1 MLNNNTICA
10 IATALGGAIGIIR
23 ISGSEAISIADRIFR
38 PVGST
43 LSLSEHKAY
52 TLAFG
57 NIVNANNDVVDEVL
71 VSIFRAPHSYTGED
85 SVEISCH
92 GSAYVL
98 QQVML
103 LLTENGC
110 TPAGPGEFTQR
121 AFLNGKMDLSQ
132 AEAVAD
138 LISSTNKATH
148 DMAMSQLKGHF
159 SNELADLRAHLLKL
173 TSLLELELDFSDHE
187 ELEFADR
194 SELYTLA
201 TDIHKRLRSLARSFE
216 VGNALK
222 NGIPV
227 AIVGNTNVG
236 KSTLL
241 NHLLHEDKAIVSDV
255 HGTTRDFIEDTTVI
269 NGIQFRFVDTAG
281 IRDTDDVVEN
291 IGIERT
297 YQKMQEAKIVLWLI
311 DKQPEASEIED
322 MKERVAGKKLIIVRN
337 KIDLTNPSL
346 DNSLSAKPTI
356 QQLFIGEADNS
367 TFNTQHS
374 TLPIVDISAKY
385 GTNIPELEQL
395 IVEATD
401 IPQISESDI
410 VITSVR
416 HYSALLHADESL
428 QRVIDSMN
436 LGLSGDL
443 LAEDLRM
450 VIDSLAEI
458 TGEERITPQETLN
471 SIFSSYCIGK

>member
-10 IATALGGAIGIIR
+10 IATAPGGAIGIIR
-23 ISGSEAISIADRIFR
+23 ISGPMAINIADRIFR

-43 LSLSEHKAY
+43 LSLSERKAY

-71 VSIFRAPHSYTGED
+71 VSIFRAPHSYTGEN

-110 TPAGPGEFTQR
+110 SPAGPGEFTQR

-201 TDIHKRLRSLARSFE
+201 NDIHKRLLSLARSFD

-241 NHLLHEDKAIVSDV
+241 NHLLHEEKAIVSDV
-255 HGTTRDFIEDTTVI
+255 HGTTRDFIEDTTII

-281 IRDTDDVVEN
+281 IRKTDDVVEN

-311 DKQPEASEIED
+311 DKQPSDSEIED
-322 MKERVAGKKLIIVRN
+322 IKTRVAGKKLIIVRN
-337 KIDLTNPSL
+337 KMDLTNSSL
-346 DNSLSAKPTI
+346 NNSSSAKPTI
-356 QQLFIGEADNS
+356 QNS
-367 TFNTQHS
+367 NFNIQNS
-374 TLPIVDISAKY
+374 SSVDISAKY
-385 GTNIPELEQL
+385 GTNISKLEQL
-395 IVEATD
+395 IVEAAN
-401 IPQISESDI
+401 IPQLSESDI

-450 VIDSLAEI
+450 VIDYLAEI
-458 TGEERITPQETLN
+458 TGEERITPQETLQN
-471 SIFSSYCIGK
+471 IFTHFCIGK

>member
-10 IATALGGAIGIIR
+10 IATAPGGAIGIIR

-43 LSLSEHKAY
+43 LSLSERKAY

-57 NIVNANNDVVDEVL
+57 NIVNANNDVIDEVL

-110 TPAGPGEFTQR
+110 VPAGPGEFTQR

-201 TDIHKRLRSLARSFE
+201 NDIHQRLVSLARSFE

-241 NHLLHEDKAIVSDV
+241 NHLLHEEKAIVSDV
-255 HGTTRDFIEDTTVI
+255 HGTTRDFIEDSTII

-311 DKQPEASEIED
+311 DQEPDASEIED
-322 MKERVAGKKLIIVRN
+322 IKQRVAGKKLIIVRN
-337 KIDLTNPSL
+337 KIDLTNSSL
-346 DNSLSAKPTI
+346 NDSSSAKPTI
-356 QQLFIGEADNS
+356 KHTKLNIQNS
-367 TFNTQHS
+367 QS
-374 TLPIVDISAKY
+374 VDISAKY
-385 GTNIPELEQL
+385 GTNLPLLEQL
-395 IVEATD
+395 IVEAAN

-416 HYSALLHADESL
+416 HYSALLKADESL
-428 QRVIDSMN
+428 QRVIQSMDI
-436 LGLSGDL
+436 GLSGDL

-450 VIDSLAEI
+450 VIEHLAEI
-458 TGEERITPQETLN
+458 TGEEKITPQETLN

>member
-10 IATALGGAIGIIR
+10 IATAPGGAIGIIR
-23 ISGSEAISIADRIFR
+23 ISGPKAISIADRIFR

-43 LSLSEHKAY
+43 LSLSERKAY

-71 VSIFRAPHSYTGED
+71 VSIFRAPHSYTGEN

-110 TPAGPGEFTQR
+110 SPAGPGEFTQR

-201 TDIHKRLRSLARSFE
+201 NDIHKRLLSLVHSFE

-241 NHLLHEDKAIVSDV
+241 NHLLHEEKAIVSDV
-255 HGTTRDFIEDTTVI
+255 HGTTRDFIEDTTII

-311 DKQPEASEIED
+311 DKQPSDSEIED
-322 MKERVAGKKLIIVRN
+322 IKTRVAGKKLIIVRN
-337 KIDLTNPSL
+337 KMDLTNSSL
-346 DNSLSAKPTI
+346 NNSSSAKPTI
-356 QQLFIGEADNS
+356 QNS
-367 TFNTQHS
+367 NFNIQNS
-374 TLPIVDISAKY
+374 SSVDISAKY
-385 GTNIPELEQL
+385 GTNISKLEQL
-395 IVEATD
+395 IVQAAN
-401 IPQISESDI
+401 IPQLSESDI

-416 HYSALLHADESL
+416 HYSALLHADENL
-428 QRVIDSMN
+428 QRVINSMN

-450 VIDSLAEI
+450 VIDYLAEI
-458 TGEERITPQETLN
+458 TGEERITPQETLQN
-471 SIFSSYCIGK
+471 IFTHFCVGK

>member
-10 IATALGGAIGIIR
+10 IATAPGGAIGIIR
-23 ISGSEAISIADRIFR
+23 ISGPKAINIADRIFR

-43 LSLSEHKAY
+43 LSLSERKAY

-71 VSIFRAPHSYTGED
+71 VSIFRAPHSYTGET

-110 TPAGPGEFTQR
+110 VPAGPGEFTQR

-201 TDIHKRLRSLARSFE
+201 NDIHKRLLSLARSFE

-241 NHLLHEDKAIVSDV
+241 NHLLHEEKAIVSDV
-255 HGTTRDFIEDTTVI
+255 HGTTRDFIEDTTII

-281 IRDTDDVVEN
+281 IRKTDDVVEN

-311 DKQPEASEIED
+311 DKQPSDSEIED
-322 MKERVAGKKLIIVRN
+322 IKTRVAGKKLIIVRN
-337 KIDLTNPSL
+337 KMDLTNSSL
-346 DNSLSAKPTI
+346 NNSSSAKPII
-356 QQLFIGEADNS
+356 QNS
-367 TFNTQHS
+367 TFNIQNS
-374 TLPIVDISAKY
+374 SSVDISAKY
-385 GTNIPELEQL
+385 GTNISKLEQL
-395 IVEATD
+395 IVEAAN
-401 IPQISESDI
+401 IPQLSESDI

-450 VIDSLAEI
+450 VIDYLAEI
-458 TGEERITPQETLN
+458 TGEERITPQETLQN
-471 SIFSSYCIGK
+471 IFTHFCVGK

>member
-10 IATALGGAIGIIR
+10 IATAPGGAIGIIR

-43 LSLSEHKAY
+43 LSLSERKAY

-57 NIVNANNDVVDEVL
+57 NIVNANNDVIDEVL

-92 GSAYVL
+92 VSAYVL

-110 TPAGPGEFTQR
+110 VPAGPGEFTQR

-201 TDIHKRLRSLARSFE
+201 NDIHQRLVSLARSFE

-241 NHLLHEDKAIVSDV
+241 NHLLHEEKAIVSDV
-255 HGTTRDFIEDTTVI
+255 HGTTRDFIEDSTII

-297 YQKMQEAKIVLWLI
+297 YKKMQEAKIVLWLI
-311 DKQPEASEIED
+311 DQEPDASKIED
-322 MKERVAGKKLIIVRN
+322 IKQRVAGKKLIIVRN
-337 KIDLTNPSL
+337 KIDLTNSSL
-346 DNSLSAKPTI
+346 NDSSSAKPTI
-356 QQLFIGEADNS
+356 QHSKLNIQNS
-367 TFNTQHS
+367 QS
-374 TLPIVDISAKY
+374 VDISAKY
-385 GTNIPELEQL
+385 GTNLPLLEQL
-395 IVEATD
+395 IVEAAN

-416 HYSALLHADESL
+416 HYSALLKADESL
-428 QRVIDSMN
+428 QRVIQSMDI
-436 LGLSGDL
+436 GLSGDL

-450 VIDSLAEI
+450 VIEHLAEI
-458 TGEERITPQETLN
+458 TGEEKITPQETLN

>member
-10 IATALGGAIGIIR
+10 IATAPGGAIGIIR

-269 NGIQFRFVDTAG
+269 NGILFRFVDTAG

-385 GTNIPELEQL
+385 GTNILELEQL

>member
-10 IATALGGAIGIIR
+10 IATAPGGAIGIIR
-23 ISGSEAISIADRIFR
+23 ISGPKAISIADRIFR

-43 LSLSEHKAY
+43 LSLSERKAY

-71 VSIFRAPHSYTGED
+71 VSIFRAPHSYTGEN

-110 TPAGPGEFTQR
+110 VPAGPGEFTQR

-201 TDIHKRLRSLARSFE
+201 NDIHKRLLSLARSFE

-241 NHLLHEDKAIVSDV
+241 NHLLHEEKAIVSDV
-255 HGTTRDFIEDTTVI
+255 HGTTRDFIEDTTII

-281 IRDTDDVVEN
+281 IRKTDDVVEN

-311 DKQPEASEIED
+311 DKQPSDSEIED
-322 MKERVAGKKLIIVRN
+322 IKTRVAGKKLIIVRN
-337 KIDLTNPSL
+337 KMDLTNSSL
-346 DNSLSAKPTI
+346 NNSSSAQPTI
-356 QQLFIGEADNS
+356 QNS
-367 TFNTQHS
+367 NFNIQNS
-374 TLPIVDISAKY
+374 SSVDISAKY
-385 GTNIPELEQL
+385 GTNISKLEQL
-395 IVEATD
+395 IVEAAN
-401 IPQISESDI
+401 IPQLSESDI

-450 VIDSLAEI
+450 VIDYLAEI
-458 TGEERITPQETLN
+458 TGEERITPQETLQN
-471 SIFSSYCIGK
+471 IFTHFCVGK

>member
-10 IATALGGAIGIIR
+10 IATAPGGAIGIIR
-23 ISGSEAISIADRIFR
+23 ISGPKAISIADRIFR

-43 LSLSEHKAY
+43 LSLSERKAY

-71 VSIFRAPHSYTGED
+71 VSIFRAPHSYTGEN

-110 TPAGPGEFTQR
+110 VPAGPGEFTQR

-159 SNELADLRAHLLKL
+159 SNELVDLRAHLLKL

-201 TDIHKRLRSLARSFE
+201 NDIHKRLLSLARSFE

-241 NHLLHEDKAIVSDV
+241 NHLLHEEKAIVSDV
-255 HGTTRDFIEDTTVI
+255 HGTTRDFIEDTTII

-281 IRDTDDVVEN
+281 IRKTDDVVEN

-311 DKQPEASEIED
+311 DKQPSDSEID
-322 MKERVAGKKLIIVRN
+322 DIKTRVAGKKLIIVRN
-337 KIDLTNPSL
+337 KMDLTNSSL
-346 DNSLSAKPTI
+346 NNSSSAKQTI
-356 QQLFIGEADNS
+356 QNS
-367 TFNTQHS
+367 NFNIQNS
-374 TLPIVDISAKY
+374 SSVDISAKY
-385 GTNIPELEQL
+385 GTNISKLEQL
-395 IVEATD
+395 IVEAAN
-401 IPQISESDI
+401 IPQLSESDI

-450 VIDSLAEI
+450 VIDYLAEI
-458 TGEERITPQETLN
+458 TGEERITPQETLQN
-471 SIFSSYCIGK
+471 IFTHFCVGK

>member
-1 MLNNNTICA
+1 MNNNTICA
-10 IATALGGAIGIIR
+10 IATAPGGAIGIIR
-23 ISGSEAISIADRIFR
+23 ISGPEAISIADKVFR
-38 PVGST
+38 PIGSE
-43 LSLSEHKAY
+43 LSLSQRKAY

-57 NIVNANNDVVDEVL
+57 NIINADNEIVDEVL

-92 GSAYVL
+92 GSSYIL
-98 QQVML
+98 QQVMF

-110 TPAGPGEFTQR
+110 VPAGPGEFTQR

-148 DMAMSQLKGHF
+148 DMALSQLKGHF
-159 SNELADLRAHLLKL
+159 SNELSELREHLLKL
-173 TSLLELELDFSDHE
+173 TSLLELEIDFSDHE
-187 ELEFADR
+187 DLEFADR

-201 TDIHKRLRSLARSFE
+201 NDIHLRLVSLARSFE

-255 HGTTRDFIEDTTVI
+255 HGTTRDFIEDTTII

-281 IRDTDDVVEN
+281 IRKTDDIVEN

-311 DKQPEASEIED
+311 DKQPTEADIED
-322 MKERVAGKKLIIVRN
+322 IKERVEGKKLIVVRN
-337 KIDLTNPSL
+337 KIDKST
-346 DNSLSAKPTI
+346 TH
-356 QQLFIGEADNS
+356 S
-367 TFNTQHS
+367 TFNIPQS
-374 TLPIVDISAKY
+374 TITTVDISAKY
-385 GTNIPELEQL
+385 GTNLPILEQR
-395 IVEATD
+395 IVEAAD

-410 VITSVR
+410 VITSAR
-416 HYSALLHADESL
+416 HYSALLRADESL
-428 QRVIDSMN
+428 QRVIASMD

-443 LAEDLRM
+443 LAEDLHM
-450 VIDSLAEI
+450 VIEHLAEI

>member
-10 IATALGGAIGIIR
+10 IATAPGGAIGIIR

-43 LSLSEHKAY
+43 LSLSERKAY

-57 NIVNANNDVVDEVL
+57 NIVNVNNDVVDEVL

-297 YQKMQEAKIVLWLI
+297 YQKIQEAKIVLWLI
-311 DKQPEASEIED
+311 DKQPIEAEIED
-322 MKERVAGKKLIIVRN
+322 IKERVEGKKLIVVRN
-337 KIDLTNPSL
+337 KIDLTNSSL
-346 DNSLSAKPTI
+346 DNSSSAKPTI

-367 TFNTQHS
+367 KFKTQNS
-374 TLPIVDISAKY
+374 KLPIVDISAKY
-385 GTNIPELEQL
+385 GTNIPMLEQL
-395 IVEATD
+395 IVEAAD

-450 VIDSLAEI
+450 VIDYLAEI

-471 SIFSSYCIGK
+471 AIFSTYCIGK

>member
-10 IATALGGAIGIIR
+10 IATAPGGAIGIIR
-23 ISGSEAISIADRIFR
+23 ISGPKAISIADRIFR

-43 LSLSEHKAY
+43 LSLSERKAY

-71 VSIFRAPHSYTGED
+71 VSIFRAPHSYTGEN

-110 TPAGPGEFTQR
+110 VPAGPGEFTQR

-194 SELYTLA
+194 SELYTCQ
-201 TDIHKRLRSLARSFE
+201 R
-216 VGNALK
+216 
-222 NGIPV
+222 
-227 AIVGNTNVG
+227 
-236 KSTLL
+236 
-241 NHLLHEDKAIVSDV
+241 
-255 HGTTRDFIEDTTVI
+255 
-269 NGIQFRFVDTAG
+269 
-281 IRDTDDVVEN
+281 
-291 IGIERT
+291 
-297 YQKMQEAKIVLWLI
+297 
-311 DKQPEASEIED
+311 
-322 MKERVAGKKLIIVRN
+322 
-337 KIDLTNPSL
+337 
-346 DNSLSAKPTI
+346 
-356 QQLFIGEADNS
+356 
-367 TFNTQHS
+367 HS
-374 TLPIVDISAKY
+374 
-385 GTNIPELEQL
+385 
-395 IVEATD
+395 
-401 IPQISESDI
+401 
-410 VITSVR
+410 
-416 HYSALLHADESL
+416 
-428 QRVIDSMN
+428 
-436 LGLSGDL
+436 
-443 LAEDLRM
+443 
-450 VIDSLAEI
+450 
-458 TGEERITPQETLN
+458 
-471 SIFSSYCIGK
+471 

>member
-10 IATALGGAIGIIR
+10 IATAPGGAIGIIR

-38 PVGST
+38 PIGSS
-43 LSLSEHKAY
+43 LSLSERKAY

-57 NIVNANNDVVDEVL
+57 NIVNSDGDVVDEVL

-110 TPAGPGEFTQR
+110 VPAGPGEFTQR

-201 TDIHKRLRSLARSFE
+201 NDIHKRLLALARSFE

-241 NHLLHEDKAIVSDV
+241 NHLLHEEKAIVSDV
-255 HGTTRDFIEDTTVI
+255 HGTTRDFIEDSTVI

-297 YQKMQEAKIVLWLI
+297 YKKMQEAKIVLWLV
-311 DKQPEASEIED
+311 DRQPEASEIKD
-322 MKERVAGKKLIIVRN
+322 IKKRIAGKKLIIVRN
-337 KIDLTNPSL
+337 KMDLTNSSL
-346 DNSLSAKPTI
+346 NNSSSAKPTI
-356 QQLFIGEADNS
+356 QHS
-367 TFNTQHS
+367 TFNIQNS
-374 TLPIVDISAKY
+374 SSVDISAKY
-385 GTNIPELEQL
+385 GTNISKLEQL
-395 IVEATD
+395 IVEAAN
-401 IPQISESDI
+401 IPQLSESDI

-450 VIDSLAEI
+450 VIEHLGEI
-458 TGEERITPQETLN
+458 TGEEKITPQETLN

>member
-10 IATALGGAIGIIR
+10 IATAPGGAIGIIR
-23 ISGSEAISIADRIFR
+23 ISGPKAISIADRIFR

-43 LSLSEHKAY
+43 LSLSERKAY

-71 VSIFRAPHSYTGED
+71 VSIFRAPHSYTGEN

-110 TPAGPGEFTQR
+110 VPAGPGEFTQR

-201 TDIHKRLRSLARSFE
+201 NDIHKRLLSLARSFE

-241 NHLLHEDKAIVSDV
+241 NHLLHEEKAIVSDV
-255 HGTTRDFIEDTTVI
+255 HGTTRDFIEDTTII

-281 IRDTDDVVEN
+281 IRKTDDVVEN

-311 DKQPEASEIED
+311 DKQPSDSEID
-322 MKERVAGKKLIIVRN
+322 DIKTRVAGKKLIIVRN
-337 KIDLTNPSL
+337 KMDLTNSSL
-346 DNSLSAKPTI
+346 NNSSSAKQTI
-356 QQLFIGEADNS
+356 QNS
-367 TFNTQHS
+367 NFNIQNS
-374 TLPIVDISAKY
+374 SSVDISAKY
-385 GTNIPELEQL
+385 GTNISKLEQL
-395 IVEATD
+395 IVEAAN
-401 IPQISESDI
+401 IPQLSESDI

-450 VIDSLAEI
+450 VIDYLAEI
-458 TGEERITPQETLN
+458 TGEERITPQETLQN
-471 SIFSSYCIGK
+471 IFTHFCVGK

>member
-10 IATALGGAIGIIR
+10 IATAPGGAIGIIR
-23 ISGSEAISIADRIFR
+23 ISGPMAINIADRIFR

-43 LSLSEHKAY
+43 LSLSERKAY

-71 VSIFRAPHSYTGED
+71 VSIFRAPHSYTGEN

-110 TPAGPGEFTQR
+110 SPAGPGEFTQR

-201 TDIHKRLRSLARSFE
+201 NDIHKRLLSLARSFE

-222 NGIPV
+222 NGITV

-241 NHLLHEDKAIVSDV
+241 NHLLHEEKAIVSDV
-255 HGTTRDFIEDTTVI
+255 HGTTRDFIEDTTII

-281 IRDTDDVVEN
+281 IRKTDDVVEN

-311 DKQPEASEIED
+311 DKQPSDSEIED
-322 MKERVAGKKLIIVRN
+322 IKTRVAGKKLIIVRN
-337 KIDLTNPSL
+337 KMDLTNSSL
-346 DNSLSAKPTI
+346 NNSSSAKPTI
-356 QQLFIGEADNS
+356 QNS
-367 TFNTQHS
+367 NFNIQNS
-374 TLPIVDISAKY
+374 SSVDISAKY
-385 GTNIPELEQL
+385 GTNISKLEQL
-395 IVEATD
+395 IVEAAN
-401 IPQISESDI
+401 IPQLSESDI

-450 VIDSLAEI
+450 VIDYLAEI
-458 TGEERITPQETLN
+458 TGEERITPQETLQN
-471 SIFSSYCIGK
+471 IFTHFCIGK

>member
-10 IATALGGAIGIIR
+10 IATAPGGAIGIIR
-23 ISGSEAISIADRIFR
+23 ISGPKAINIADRIFR

-43 LSLSEHKAY
+43 LSLSERKAY

-71 VSIFRAPHSYTGED
+71 VSIFRAPHSYTGEN

-92 GSAYVL
+92 GSVYVL

-110 TPAGPGEFTQR
+110 SPAGPGEFTQR

-201 TDIHKRLRSLARSFE
+201 NDIHKRLLSLARSFE

-222 NGIPV
+222 NGITV

-241 NHLLHEDKAIVSDV
+241 NHLLHEEKAIVSDV
-255 HGTTRDFIEDTTVI
+255 HGTTRDFIEDTTII

-311 DKQPEASEIED
+311 DKQPSDSEIED
-322 MKERVAGKKLIIVRN
+322 IKTRVAGKKLIIVRN
-337 KIDLTNPSL
+337 KMDLTNSSL
-346 DNSLSAKPTI
+346 NNSSSAKPTI
-356 QQLFIGEADNS
+356 QNS
-367 TFNTQHS
+367 NFNIQNS
-374 TLPIVDISAKY
+374 SSVDISAKY
-385 GTNIPELEQL
+385 GTNISKLEQL
-395 IVEATD
+395 IVEAGN
-401 IPQISESDI
+401 IPQLSESDI

-450 VIDSLAEI
+450 VIDYLAEI
-458 TGEERITPQETLN
+458 TGEERITPQETLQN
-471 SIFSSYCIGK
+471 IFTHFCVGK

>member
-10 IATALGGAIGIIR
+10 IATAPGGAIGIIR

-43 LSLSEHKAY
+43 LSLSERKAY

-57 NIVNANNDVVDEVL
+57 NIVNVNNDVIDEVL

-110 TPAGPGEFTQR
+110 VPAGPGEFTQR

-201 TDIHKRLRSLARSFE
+201 NDIHQRLVSLARSFE

-241 NHLLHEDKAIVSDV
+241 NHLLHEEKAIVSDV
-255 HGTTRDFIEDTTVI
+255 HGTTRDFIEDSTII

-311 DKQPEASEIED
+311 DQEPDASKVEDIKQ
-322 MKERVAGKKLIIVRN
+322 RVAGKKLIIVRN
-337 KIDLTNPSL
+337 KIDLTNSSL
-346 DNSLSAKPTI
+346 NDSSSAKPTI
-356 QQLFIGEADNS
+356 QHSKLNIQNS
-367 TFNTQHS
+367 QS
-374 TLPIVDISAKY
+374 VDISAKY
-385 GTNIPELEQL
+385 GTNLPLLEQL
-395 IVEATD
+395 IVEAAN

-416 HYSALLHADESL
+416 HYSALLKADESL
-428 QRVIDSMN
+428 QRVIQSMDI
-436 LGLSGDL
+436 GLSGDL

-450 VIDSLAEI
+450 VIEHLAEI
-458 TGEERITPQETLN
+458 TGEEKITPQETLN

>member
-10 IATALGGAIGIIR
+10 IATAPGGAIGIIR
-23 ISGSEAISIADRIFR
+23 ISGPKAISIADRIFR

-43 LSLSEHKAY
+43 LSLSERKAY

-71 VSIFRAPHSYTGED
+71 VSIFRAPHSYTGEN

-110 TPAGPGEFTQR
+110 SPAGPGEFTQR

-148 DMAMSQLKGHF
+148 NMAMSQLKGHF

-201 TDIHKRLRSLARSFE
+201 NDIHKRLLSLARSFE

-241 NHLLHEDKAIVSDV
+241 NHLLHEEKAIVSDV
-255 HGTTRDFIEDTTVI
+255 HGTTRDFIEDTTII

-281 IRDTDDVVEN
+281 IRKTDDVVEN

-311 DKQPEASEIED
+311 DKQPSDSEIED
-322 MKERVAGKKLIIVRN
+322 IKTRVAGKKLIIVRN
-337 KIDLTNPSL
+337 KMDLTNSSL
-346 DNSLSAKPTI
+346 NNSSSAKPTI
-356 QQLFIGEADNS
+356 QNS
-367 TFNTQHS
+367 NFNIQNS
-374 TLPIVDISAKY
+374 SSVDISAKY
-385 GTNIPELEQL
+385 GTNISKLEQL
-395 IVEATD
+395 IVEAAN
-401 IPQISESDI
+401 IPQLSESDI

-450 VIDSLAEI
+450 VIDYLAEI
-458 TGEERITPQETLN
+458 TGEERITPQETLQN
-471 SIFSSYCIGK
+471 IFTHFCIGK

>member
-1 MLNNNTICA
+1 MNNNTICA
-10 IATALGGAIGIIR
+10 IATAPGGAIGIIR
-23 ISGSEAISIADRIFR
+23 ISGPEAISIADRIFR
-38 PVGST
+38 PIGT
-43 LSLSEHKAY
+43 NLSLSKRKAY

-57 NIVNANNDVVDEVL
+57 NIVNSENEVVDEVL
-71 VSIFRAPHSYTGED
+71 VSIFHAPHSYTGEN

-92 GSAYVL
+92 GSSYIL
-98 QQVML
+98 QQVMF

-110 TPAGPGEFTQR
+110 VPAGPGEFTQR

-148 DMAMSQLKGHF
+148 DMALSQLKGHF
-159 SNELADLRAHLLKL
+159 SNELSELREHLLKL
-173 TSLLELELDFSDHE
+173 TSLLELEIDFSDHE
-187 ELEFADR
+187 DLEFADR

-201 TDIHKRLRSLARSFE
+201 NDIHLRLVSLARSFE

-255 HGTTRDFIEDTTVI
+255 HGTTRDFIEDTTII

-281 IRDTDDVVEN
+281 IRKTDDIVEN

-311 DKQPEASEIED
+311 DKQPTEAEIED
-322 MKERVAGKKLIIVRN
+322 IKERVEGKKLIIVRN
-337 KIDLTNPSL
+337 KIDKST
-346 DNSLSAKPTI
+346 AH
-356 QQLFIGEADNS
+356 S
-367 TFNTQHS
+367 TFNIPQS
-374 TLPIVDISAKY
+374 TFTTVDISAKY
-385 GTNIPELEQL
+385 GTNLPLLEQR
-395 IVEATD
+395 IVEAAD

-410 VITSVR
+410 VITSTR

-428 QRVIDSMN
+428 QRVIASMD

-443 LAEDLRM
+443 LAEDLHM
-450 VIDSLAEI
+450 VIEHLAEI

>member
-10 IATALGGAIGIIR
+10 IATAPGGAIGIIR
-23 ISGSEAISIADRIFR
+23 ISGPKAISIADRIFR

-43 LSLSEHKAY
+43 LSLSERKAY

-71 VSIFRAPHSYTGED
+71 VSIFRAPHSYTGEN

-110 TPAGPGEFTQR
+110 VPAGPGEFTQR

-201 TDIHKRLRSLARSFE
+201 NDIHKRLLSLARSFE

-241 NHLLHEDKAIVSDV
+241 NHLLHEEKAIVSDV
-255 HGTTRDFIEDTTVI
+255 HGTTRDFIEDTTII

-311 DKQPEASEIED
+311 DKQPSDSEIED
-322 MKERVAGKKLIIVRN
+322 IKTRVAGKKLIIVRN
-337 KIDLTNPSL
+337 KMDLTNSSL
-346 DNSLSAKPTI
+346 NNSSSAQPTI
-356 QQLFIGEADNS
+356 QNS
-367 TFNTQHS
+367 NFNIQNTS
-374 TLPIVDISAKY
+374 SVDISAKY
-385 GTNIPELEQL
+385 GTNISKLEQL
-395 IVEATD
+395 IVEAAN
-401 IPQISESDI
+401 IPQLSESDI

-450 VIDSLAEI
+450 VIDYLAEI
-458 TGEERITPQETLN
+458 TGEERITPQETLQN
-471 SIFSSYCIGK
+471 IFTHFCVGK

>member
-10 IATALGGAIGIIR
+10 IATAPGGAIGIIR

-43 LSLSEHKAY
+43 LSLSERKAY

-57 NIVNANNDVVDEVL
+57 NIVNVNNDVIDEVL

-110 TPAGPGEFTQR
+110 VPAGPGEFTQR

-201 TDIHKRLRSLARSFE
+201 NDIHQRLVSLARSFE

-241 NHLLHEDKAIVSDV
+241 NHLLHEEKAIVSDV
-255 HGTTRDFIEDTTVI
+255 HGTTRDFIEDSTII

-297 YQKMQEAKIVLWLI
+297 YKKMQEAKIVLWLI
-311 DKQPEASEIED
+311 DQEPDASKIED
-322 MKERVAGKKLIIVRN
+322 IKQRVAGKKLIIVRN
-337 KIDLTNPSL
+337 KIDLTNSSL
-346 DNSLSAKPTI
+346 NDSSSAKPTI
-356 QQLFIGEADNS
+356 QHSKLNIQNS
-367 TFNTQHS
+367 QS
-374 TLPIVDISAKY
+374 VDISAKY
-385 GTNIPELEQL
+385 GTNLPLLEQL
-395 IVEATD
+395 IVEAAN

-416 HYSALLHADESL
+416 HYSALLKADESL
-428 QRVIDSMN
+428 QRVIQSMDI
-436 LGLSGDL
+436 GLSGDL

-450 VIDSLAEI
+450 VIEHLAEI
-458 TGEERITPQETLN
+458 TGEEKITPQETLN

>member
-10 IATALGGAIGIIR
+10 IATAPGGAIGIIR
-23 ISGSEAISIADRIFR
+23 ISGPKAISIADRIFR

-43 LSLSEHKAY
+43 LSLSERKAY

-71 VSIFRAPHSYTGED
+71 VSIFRAPHSYTGEN

-110 TPAGPGEFTQR
+110 VPAGPGEFTQR

-201 TDIHKRLRSLARSFE
+201 NDIHKRLLALARSFE

-241 NHLLHEDKAIVSDV
+241 NHLLHEEKAIVSDV
-255 HGTTRDFIEDTTVI
+255 HGTTRDFIEDSTVI

-297 YQKMQEAKIVLWLI
+297 YQKIQEAKIVLWLV

-322 MKERVAGKKLIIVRN
+322 IKKRVAGKKLIIVRN
-337 KIDLTNPSL
+337 KMDLTNLSL
-346 DNSLSAKPTI
+346 NNASSAKPTI
-356 QQLFIGEADNS
+356 QHS
-367 TFNTQHS
+367 TFNIQNS
-374 TLPIVDISAKY
+374 SSVDISAKY
-385 GTNIPELEQL
+385 GTNISKLEQF
-395 IVEATD
+395 IVEAAN
-401 IPQISESDI
+401 IPQLSESDI

-416 HYSALLHADESL
+416 HYSALLLADESL
-428 QRVIDSMN
+428 QRVVQSMN

-450 VIDSLAEI
+450 VIEHLAEI
-458 TGEERITPQETLN
+458 TGEEKITPQETLN

>member
-10 IATALGGAIGIIR
+10 IATAPGGAIGIIR
-23 ISGSEAISIADRIFR
+23 ISGPMAISIADRIFR

-43 LSLSEHKAY
+43 LSLSERKAY

-57 NIVNANNDVVDEVL
+57 NIVNANNDFVDEVL
-71 VSIFRAPHSYTGED
+71 VSIFRAPHSYTGEN

-110 TPAGPGEFTQR
+110 SPAGPGEFTQR

-187 ELEFADR
+187 ELEFADH

-201 TDIHKRLRSLARSFE
+201 NDIHKRLLSLARSFE

-241 NHLLHEDKAIVSDV
+241 NHLLHEEKAIVSDV
-255 HGTTRDFIEDTTVI
+255 HGTTRDFIEDSTII
-269 NGIQFRFVDTAG
+269 NGIQFRFIDTAG

-311 DKQPEASEIED
+311 DKQPSDSEIED
-322 MKERVAGKKLIIVRN
+322 IKTRVAGKKLIIVRN
-337 KIDLTNPSL
+337 KMDLTNSSL
-346 DNSLSAKPTI
+346 NNSSSAQPTI
-356 QQLFIGEADNS
+356 QNS
-367 TFNTQHS
+367 NFNIQNS
-374 TLPIVDISAKY
+374 SSVDISAKY
-385 GTNIPELEQL
+385 GTNISKLEQL
-395 IVEATD
+395 IVEAAN
-401 IPQISESDI
+401 IPQLSESDI

-416 HYSALLHADESL
+416 HYSALLHADENL

-450 VIDSLAEI
+450 VIDYLAEI
-458 TGEERITPQETLN
+458 TGEERITPQETLQN
-471 SIFSSYCIGK
+471 IFTHFCIGK

>member
-1 MLNNNTICA
+1 MNNNTICA
-10 IATALGGAIGIIR
+10 IATAPGGAIGIIR
-23 ISGSEAISIADRIFR
+23 ISGPEAISIADKVFR
-38 PVGST
+38 PIGT
-43 LSLSEHKAY
+43 NLSLSQRKAY

-57 NIVNANNDVVDEVL
+57 NIVNSENEVVDEVL

-92 GSAYVL
+92 GSSYIL
-98 QQVML
+98 QQVMF

-110 TPAGPGEFTQR
+110 VPAGPGEFTQR

-148 DMAMSQLKGHF
+148 DMALSQLKGHF
-159 SNELADLRAHLLKL
+159 SNELSELREHLLKL
-173 TSLLELELDFSDHE
+173 TSLLELEIDFSDHE
-187 ELEFADR
+187 DLEFADR

-201 TDIHKRLRSLARSFE
+201 NDIHLRLVSLARSFE

-255 HGTTRDFIEDTTVI
+255 HGTTRDFIEDTTII

-281 IRDTDDVVEN
+281 IRKTDDIVEN

-311 DKQPEASEIED
+311 DKQPTEAEIED
-322 MKERVAGKKLIIVRN
+322 IKERVEGKKLIVVRN
-337 KIDLTNPSL
+337 KID
-346 DNSLSAKPTI
+346 K
-356 QQLFIGEADNS
+356 S
-367 TFNTQHS
+367 TTHS
-374 TLPIVDISAKY
+374 TLNIPQSTFTTVDISAKY
-385 GTNIPELEQL
+385 GTNLPLLEQR
-395 IVEATD
+395 IVEAAD
-401 IPQISESDI
+401 IPKISESDI
-410 VITSVR
+410 VITSAR

-428 QRVIDSMN
+428 QRVIASMD

-443 LAEDLRM
+443 LAEDLHM
-450 VIDSLAEI
+450 VIEHLAEI

>member
-10 IATALGGAIGIIR
+10 IATAPGGAIGIIR

-43 LSLSEHKAY
+43 LSLSERKAY

-57 NIVNANNDVVDEVL
+57 NIVNANNDVIDEVL

-110 TPAGPGEFTQR
+110 VPAGPGEFTQR

-201 TDIHKRLRSLARSFE
+201 NDIHQRLVSLARSFE

-241 NHLLHEDKAIVSDV
+241 NHLLHEEKAIVSDV
-255 HGTTRDFIEDTTVI
+255 HGTTRDFIEDSTII

-311 DKQPEASEIED
+311 DQEPDASKIED
-322 MKERVAGKKLIIVRN
+322 IKQRVAGKKLIIVRN
-337 KIDLTNPSL
+337 KIDLTNSSL
-346 DNSLSAKPTI
+346 NDSSSAKLTI
-356 QQLFIGEADNS
+356 QHSKLNIQNS
-367 TFNTQHS
+367 QS
-374 TLPIVDISAKY
+374 VDISAKY
-385 GTNIPELEQL
+385 GTNLPLLEQL
-395 IVEATD
+395 IVEAAN

-416 HYSALLHADESL
+416 HYSALLKADESL
-428 QRVIDSMN
+428 QRVIQSMDI
-436 LGLSGDL
+436 GLSGDL

-450 VIDSLAEI
+450 VIEHLAEI
-458 TGEERITPQETLN
+458 TGEEKITPQETLN

>member
-1 MLNNNTICA
+1 MNNNTICA
-10 IATALGGAIGIIR
+10 IATAPGGAIGIIR
-23 ISGSEAISIADRIFR
+23 ISGPEAISIADKVFR
-38 PVGST
+38 PIGSE
-43 LSLSEHKAY
+43 LSLSQRKAY

-57 NIVNANNDVVDEVL
+57 NIINADNEIVDEVL

-92 GSAYVL
+92 GSSYIL
-98 QQVML
+98 QQVMF

-110 TPAGPGEFTQR
+110 VPAGPGEFTQR
-121 AFLNGKMDLSQ
+121 AFFNGKMDLSQ

-148 DMAMSQLKGHF
+148 DMALSQLKGHF
-159 SNELADLRAHLLKL
+159 SNELSELREHLLKL
-173 TSLLELELDFSDHE
+173 TSLLELEIDFSDHE
-187 ELEFADR
+187 DLEFADR

-201 TDIHKRLRSLARSFE
+201 NDIHLRLVSLARSFE

-255 HGTTRDFIEDTTVI
+255 HGTTRDFIEDTTII

-281 IRDTDDVVEN
+281 IRKTDDIVEN

-311 DKQPEASEIED
+311 DKQPTEAEIED
-322 MKERVAGKKLIIVRN
+322 IKERVEGKKLIIVRN
-337 KIDLTNPSL
+337 KIDKST
-346 DNSLSAKPTI
+346 AH
-356 QQLFIGEADNS
+356 S
-367 TFNTQHS
+367 TFNIPQS
-374 TLPIVDISAKY
+374 TFTTVDISAKY
-385 GTNIPELEQL
+385 GTNLPLLEQR
-395 IVEATD
+395 IVEAAD

-410 VITSVR
+410 VITSTR

-428 QRVIDSMN
+428 QRVIASMD

-443 LAEDLRM
+443 LAEDLHM
-450 VIDSLAEI
+450 VIEHLAEI

>member
-10 IATALGGAIGIIR
+10 IATAPGGAIGIIR
-23 ISGSEAISIADRIFR
+23 ISGPMAINIADRIFR

-43 LSLSEHKAY
+43 LSLSERKAY

-71 VSIFRAPHSYTGED
+71 VSIFRAPHSYTGEN

-110 TPAGPGEFTQR
+110 SPAGPGEFTQR

-201 TDIHKRLRSLARSFE
+201 NDIHKRLLSLARSFE

-241 NHLLHEDKAIVSDV
+241 NHLLHEEKAIVSDV
-255 HGTTRDFIEDTTVI
+255 HGTTRDFIEDTTII

-281 IRDTDDVVEN
+281 IRKTDDVVEN

-311 DKQPEASEIED
+311 DKQPSDSEIED
-322 MKERVAGKKLIIVRN
+322 IKTRVAGKKLIIVRN
-337 KIDLTNPSL
+337 KMDLTNSSL
-346 DNSLSAKPTI
+346 NNSSSAKPTI
-356 QQLFIGEADNS
+356 QNS
-367 TFNTQHS
+367 NFNIQNTS
-374 TLPIVDISAKY
+374 SVDISAKY
-385 GTNIPELEQL
+385 GTNISKLEQL
-395 IVEATD
+395 IVEAAN
-401 IPQISESDI
+401 IPQLSESDI

-428 QRVIDSMN
+428 QHVIDSMN

-450 VIDSLAEI
+450 VIDYLAEI
-458 TGEERITPQETLN
+458 TGEERITPQETLQN
-471 SIFSSYCIGK
+471 IFTHFCIGK